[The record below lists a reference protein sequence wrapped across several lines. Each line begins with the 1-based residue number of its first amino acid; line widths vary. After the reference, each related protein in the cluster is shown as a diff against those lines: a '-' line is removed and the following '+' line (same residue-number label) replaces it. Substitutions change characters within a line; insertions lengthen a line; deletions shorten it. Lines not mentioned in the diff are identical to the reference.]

1 MNIILFVLGAVAVY
15 LIQMGLC
22 KLFWNYKLSGTVF
35 FSEKE
40 AREGDTIQLVA
51 TVQNQKII
59 PIITVKVNAALDRG
73 LEFLD
78 QNNLAVSDKNYR
90 SEIFSL
96 RGNEEVKREIP
107 LFCAKR
113 GYYSIDQIDFIGND
127 LFYP

>member
-1 MNIILFVLGAVAVY
+1 MNIILFVLGAAAVY

-22 KLFWNYKLSGTVF
+22 KLFWNYKLNGTVY

-51 TVQNQKII
+51 TVQNQKTI

-78 QNNLAVSDKNYR
+78 QNNLAASDKNYR

-96 RGNEEVKREIP
+96 RGN
-107 LFCAKR
+107 
-113 GYYSIDQIDFIGND
+113 
-127 LFYP
+127 